1 MKTVAAKAR
10 LKSATRIIPAVVG
23 SVRGSPTVTI
33 PKIRLITDK
42 TERAR
47 RSSAI
52 QGRGHSYF
60 KERINAKTSVSA
72 RSRMLVT
79 FI

>member
-1 MKTVAAKAR
+1 MPHLLSKSKTSFITVKTVAAKAI

-42 TERAR
+42 TESAL
-47 RSSAI
+47 RSSEI
-52 QGRGHSYF
+52 QGRGQPYF
-60 KERINAKTSVSA
+60 K
-72 RSRMLVT
+72 
-79 FI
+79 